1 MGVGWLGDPVTSTL
15 AQPSPRVRNVSCLAN
30 PGKLAKSHHP
40 PLPMAIGTEEK
51 WGGGVMRRWNG
62 RKLSGLNILESEE
75 CLMVG
80 KSWQTCKEPH
90 KQWEKRE
97 GWTGAG
103 GVGENYQVLVF
114 GTRST

>member
-1 MGVGWLGDPVTSTL
+1 MV
-15 AQPSPRVRNVSCLAN
+15 
-30 PGKLAKSHHP
+30 
-40 PLPMAIGTEEK
+40 IGSGEK
-51 WGGGVMRRWNG
+51 GGGAMGRWNG
-62 RKLSGLNILESEE
+62 TKPSGFSILETKE

-80 KSWQTCKEPH
+80 KSWQACKEPPY
-90 KQWEKRE
+90 QGSQTVEKRE